1 MMGLP
6 EKTKGYRLYN
16 SVRFRLNWKHYTKR
30 QEAGDVLKGLSR
42 KVIIVKSP
50 DPEIFEQAI
59 FIVRDD
65 FLSGQGIGEKELLR
79 QAQAAA
85 NGYVEN
91 TRGWHRFHRFP
102 AWGYAGLGAGI
113 LGCGWMMMH
122 LFGLI

>member
-16 SVRFRLNWKHYTKR
+16 SVRFRLNWNHRPKR
-30 QEAGDVLKGLSR
+30 QEAGSVLKGLSR

-50 DPEIFEQAI
+50 DPEMFEQAI

-65 FLSGQGIGEKELLR
+65 FLSSQGIGEKELLR

-91 TRGWHRFHRFP
+91 THGWHRFHRLP
-102 AWGYAGLGAGI
+102 AWGWAGIGAGL
-113 LGCGWMMMH
+113 LSCGWV
-122 LFGLI
+122 LLRVFGVA

>member
-1 MMGLP
+1 MMGMP
-6 EKTKGYRLYN
+6 EKTKGPRLYN
-16 SVRFRLNWKHYTKR
+16 SAKFRLNWNQRPKR

-65 FLSGQGIGEKELLR
+65 FLSSQGIGEKELLR
-79 QAQAAA
+79 QAQEAA

-91 TRGWHRFHRFP
+91 THGWHSFRRLP
-102 AWGYAGLGAGI
+102 AWGWAGIGAGL
-113 LGCGWMMMH
+113 LGCGWM
-122 LFGLI
+122 LLRALGVA